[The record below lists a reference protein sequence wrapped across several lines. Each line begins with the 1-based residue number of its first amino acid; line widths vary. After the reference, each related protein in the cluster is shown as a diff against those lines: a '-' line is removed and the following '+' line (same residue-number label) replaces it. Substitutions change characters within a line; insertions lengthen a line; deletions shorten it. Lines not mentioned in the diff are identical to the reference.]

1 MAEKVKNVYEFDYER
16 TSDRVSL
23 ILKSFQGAP
32 DVDEDLLAK
41 ADMLFAGAFET
52 LRSALKL

>member
-1 MAEKVKNVYEFDYER
+1 MAEKVKNVYEFDYQR

-32 DVDEDLLAK
+32 DVDENLLAK
-41 ADMLFAGAFET
+41 ADMQFAGAFQT
-52 LRSALKL
+52 LRSALNL